1 MSQKQKR
8 ILKSKEELLKE
19 MVGNAAF
26 IAKMHF
32 VREKL
37 YPAVIAMDESVDDTK
52 MFLSSIN
59 NVLMEKFLGEMKKM
73 TFKDLQIIGGLDEKG
88 EKFDKYRDLLA
99 LFDDMSVFD
108 AKDYL
113 EGMRSEIDTW
123 VTDELKDKPMRD
135 LKVKWI
141 DQL

>member
-1 MSQKQKR
+1 MQKPKR
-8 ILKSKEELLKE
+8 VLKSKEELLKE
-19 MVGNAAF
+19 MVGNTAF

-37 YPAVIAMDESVDDTK
+37 YPAVVDLGDSVDETK

-59 NVLMEKFLGEMKKM
+59 NVLMEKFLGKMKEL
-73 TFKDLQIIGGLDEKG
+73 TFKDLQIIAGLDAKG
-88 EKFDKYRDLLA
+88 EKFDKYQALLA

-123 VTDELKDKPMRD
+123 VNDELKEKKMSE

>member
-1 MSQKQKR
+1 MPKSKR
-8 ILKSKEELLKE
+8 VLKSKEELLKE

-32 VREKL
+32 VREKI
-37 YPAVIAMDESVDDTK
+37 YPAVINIGDSVDETK

-88 EKFDKYRDLLA
+88 EKFDKYRELLA
-99 LFDDMSVFD
+99 LFDEMSVFD

-123 VTDELKDKPMRD
+123 INDEMRDKPMKD
-135 LKVKWI
+135 LKAKWI